1 MCECRFFRDY
11 VVCGILVKKF
21 LGVGVWISRR
31 FMLFGMLQFY
41 FTQDI
46 FGDIGL
52 KPTAASK
59 QSQKKAAA
67 ENTPVNVVQG

>member
-1 MCECRFFRDY
+1 
-11 VVCGILVKKF
+11 
-21 LGVGVWISRR
+21 
-31 FMLFGMLQFY
+31 MLQFY

-59 QSQKKAAA
+59 QKSKEKAAA
-67 ENTPVNVVQG
+67 ENSQM

>member
-1 MCECRFFRDY
+1 
-11 VVCGILVKKF
+11 VGILVKK
-21 LGVGVWISRR
+21 LSWG
-31 FMLFGMLQFY
+31 FGLAGFYVVRMLQFY

-59 QSQKKAAA
+59 QKSKEKAAA
-67 ENTPVNVVQG
+67 E

>member
-1 MCECRFFRDY
+1 MYYMGVNAGAFLGIML
-11 VVCGILVKKF
+11 CGYIGEKF

-31 FMLFGMLQFY
+31 FVVRMLQFY

-59 QSQKKAAA
+59 QKSRRKLQRILL
-67 ENTPVNVVQG
+67 

>member
-1 MCECRFFRDY
+1 MQVLFRDY
-11 VVCGILVKKF
+11 VGILVKNF
-21 LGVGVWISRR
+21 LDIWIAR
-31 FMLFGMLQFY
+31 FFVGMLQFY

-59 QSQKKAAA
+59 QKSKRKLLQRILQKM
-67 ENTPVNVVQG
+67 

>member
-1 MCECRFFRDY
+1 MP
-11 VVCGILVKKF
+11 VL
-21 LGVGVWISRR
+21 
-31 FMLFGMLQFY
+31 

-59 QSQKKAAA
+59 QNQKW
-67 ENTPVNVVQG
+67 QRILL

>member
-1 MCECRFFRDY
+1 M
-11 VVCGILVKKF
+11 
-21 LGVGVWISRR
+21 
-31 FMLFGMLQFY
+31 QFY

-59 QSQKKAAA
+59 QKSKRKLLQRILL
-67 ENTPVNVVQG
+67 

>member
-1 MCECRFFRDY
+1 MYYMGVNAGAFLGML
-11 VVCGILVKKF
+11 VGILVKNF
-21 LGVGVWISRR
+21 LELGFGG

-59 QSQKKAAA
+59 QRIKRKLPQRILL
-67 ENTPVNVVQG
+67 

>member
-1 MCECRFFRDY
+1 MQ
-11 VVCGILVKKF
+11 VLLGIMLCGYIGEKF
-21 LGVGVWISRR
+21 LELGLAGV

-59 QSQKKAAA
+59 QSQSCCREYSCKCSS
-67 ENTPVNVVQG
+67 G

>member
-1 MCECRFFRDY
+1 
-11 VVCGILVKKF
+11 
-21 LGVGVWISRR
+21 
-31 FMLFGMLQFY
+31 MLQFY

-59 QSQKKAAA
+59 QKSKAAA
-67 ENTPVNVVQG
+67 ENTPVNVVRDRIIAVLIFQSLQCSSGLRLNRLEVR

>member
-1 MCECRFFRDY
+1 
-11 VVCGILVKKF
+11 VVEGAFLGIMLCAGILKF
-21 LGVGVWISRR
+21 LGVGVWLAGVLYVVRNATS
-31 FMLFGMLQFY
+31 FY

-59 QSQKKAAA
+59 RQRKAAA
-67 ENTPVNVVQG
+67 ENTPVM

>member
-1 MCECRFFRDY
+1 MG
-11 VVCGILVKKF
+11 VNAGAF
-21 LGVGVWISRR
+21 LGIMLCGYIGEKFRVGVLISRR
-31 FMLFGMLQFY
+31 FYVVRMLQFY

-59 QSQKKAAA
+59 QSQRKLLQRILCKCS
-67 ENTPVNVVQG
+67 

>member
-1 MCECRFFRDY
+1 
-11 VVCGILVKKF
+11 VGILVKNF
-21 LGVGVWISRR
+21 LELGFWISRR
-31 FMLFGMLQFY
+31 FMLFRIQFY

-59 QSQKKAAA
+59 QKSRESCREYSCKCSS
-67 ENTPVNVVQG
+67 ELLPC

>member
-1 MCECRFFRDY
+1 
-11 VVCGILVKKF
+11 
-21 LGVGVWISRR
+21 
-31 FMLFGMLQFY
+31 MLFGMLQFY

-59 QSQKKAAA
+59 KSQRKLL
-67 ENTPVNVVQG
+67 QRILL